1 MAERVEVHE
10 PFADPAQQH
19 AADMLGMY
27 IFLASEIMLFGGLFA
42 ILFVCRL
49 LHPQEI
55 VAASKE
61 LHLWIGGINTAIL
74 LTSSLAV
81 AIAVQMARRG
91 SRRAVAVSLSAAAAL
106 GVGFLILKAIEYRLE
121 YNDGLLPGFDTASKF
136 ASPATHLFMNIYLI
150 STALHA
156 VHLSIGILL
165 LVGLVWKLLRRSLQV
180 PKRASVIE
188 VSGLYWHLVDVIWI
202 FLYPALYLIR

>member
-42 ILFVCRL
+42 VLFVCRI

-55 VAASKE
+55 AAASKE

-81 AIAVQMARRG
+81 AIAVQMARQG
-91 SRRAVAVSLSAAAAL
+91 SRGAVIISIVTAAAL
-106 GVGFLILKAIEYRLE
+106 GSGFLILKGIEYRLE
-121 YNDGLLPGFDTASKF
+121 YSDGLLPGFSTAAKF
-136 ASPATHLFMNIYLI
+136 ANPAAHLFMNIYLI

-156 VHLSIGILL
+156 LHLSIGILL
-165 LVGLVWKLLRRSLQV
+165 LAGLVWRLLRGSLPL
-180 PKRASVIE
+180 PKRASVVE

-202 FLYPALYLIR
+202 FLYPALYLVR